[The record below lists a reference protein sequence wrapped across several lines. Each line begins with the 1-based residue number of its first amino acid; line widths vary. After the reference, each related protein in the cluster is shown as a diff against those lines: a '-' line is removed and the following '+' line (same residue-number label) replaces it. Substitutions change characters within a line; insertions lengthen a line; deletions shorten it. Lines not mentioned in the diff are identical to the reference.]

1 MMRNERVNSLA
12 SRDPITAILRTG
24 RTKMTKVLLRD
35 DTVIEES
42 MEILAVTADVDEP
55 GKWLLSVRLG

>member
-1 MMRNERVNSLA
+1 MMRNEGVNSLA

-24 RTKMTKVLLRD
+24 RTKMTKGLLRD